1 MAGECC
7 NLVGDLRLG
16 ISSGCIIS
24 VNTNCSTEIS
34 NACGETDPQE
44 GPTTQTVSISG
55 YAIDEIYRGCPGRA
69 GVSIPWLRKY
79 DCDDDIVYFI
89 SSGEGQAYT
98 TEDAEFLAQVKY
110 EVGPRCESWSAS
122 SSSGPS
128 SIYMSTTQING
139 YGLIY
144 NGNPFSFDTAQNINT
159 YDLGD
164 LGSGFYIQSFSLEL
178 QPGQIPIANYSFVRS
193 I

>member
-1 MAGECC
+1 MACC
-7 NLVGDLRLG
+7 NLVGDLQLG

-24 VNTNCSTEIS
+24 VNTSCSTEIS
-34 NACGETDPQE
+34 NACGESNPQE

-55 YAIDEIYRGCPGRA
+55 YAMDEIYKGCPARA

-89 SSGEGQAYT
+89 SSGQGQSYT
-98 TEDAEFLAQVKY
+98 TEDAEFLAQVTY
-110 EVGPRCESWSAS
+110 PVGPRCSSWSAS

-128 SIYMSTTQING
+128 SIFMATTQING
-139 YGLIY
+139 YGLSY
-144 NGNPFSFDTAQNINT
+144 SGKPFSFDTVDNANT

-164 LGSGFYIQSFSLEL
+164 LGNGFYMQSFSLEL
-178 QPGQIPIANYSFVRS
+178 QPGQVPIANYSFVRAL
-193 I
+193 